1 MPVSFI
7 RSLGAAWW
15 VSAVVLAA
23 PAAQAAWELPPLDR
37 VLNYQPKQP
46 LQVFTAD
53 GVEIAQ
59 FGAERRQFL
68 PIAQMP
74 KLLQDAVIAV
84 EDARFR
90 EHSGIDPRG
99 MARAALAMLSGGRRQ
114 GASTITQQVA
124 RTFFLSQRLTAERK
138 VQEIRIALEIE
149 KQLSKD
155 RILELYLN
163 EIFLGQRAYG
173 FAAAAQVYFG
183 KPLAGLSI
191 AETAMLAGLPQNPQY
206 ANPVANFAR
215 ATQRQRIVLERMR
228 VTGVISAAQLAAA
241 RAEKLDDPPARP
253 GGRARGIRGRDGAS
267 SRGGAIR
274 QRGLH
279 DRPARR
285 DFVACRRAAGRLCG
299 AAPWR
304 AGV

>member
-1 MPVSFI
+1 MKLPLLVVA
-7 RSLGAAWW
+7 LCAA
-15 VSAVVLAA
+15 LAA
-23 PAAQAAWELPPLDR
+23 PPAHAAWEVPPLDR

-59 FGAERRQFL
+59 FGAERRQFV

-99 MARAALAMLSGGRRQ
+99 IARAALALLTGGRRQ

-124 RTFFLSQRLTAERK
+124 RTFFLTPRFTAERK

-173 FAAAAQVYFG
+173 FAAA
-183 KPLAGLSI
+183 SI
-191 AETAMLAGLPQNPQY
+191 RKA
-206 ANPVANFAR
+206 
-215 ATQRQRIVLERMR
+215 
-228 VTGVISAAQLAAA
+228 
-241 RAEKLDDPPARP
+241 
-253 GGRARGIRGRDGAS
+253 
-267 SRGGAIR
+267 
-274 QRGLH
+274 
-279 DRPARR
+279 
-285 DFVACRRAAGRLCG
+285 
-299 AAPWR
+299 WR
-304 AGV
+304 APRWPC